1 MLKMKVG
8 RKILLVEDDLTF
20 RVMLKTWLGK
30 KGFIIRDYGTLR
42 EVKKALLEEEFDL
55 ILSDLRLPDGE
66 GTSIL
71 GWIQEEEK
79 EIPVVI
85 MTSYAEIQSAVE
97 AMKRGAKDY
106 IAKPFPPDELLG
118 KINEVLGENEGEIQ
132 IERSDSSFTLDEKEF
147 LAGESDAAK
156 QVYHYLSIVA
166 PTPLSVLI
174 QGASGTGKEYVAKRI
189 HQLSKRDGAPFVAI
203 DCGAIPKELAA
214 SEFFGHQKGAFT
226 GAVEDKVGAFEAA
239 NGGTVFLDEIGNLS
253 YDVQIQLLRALEER
267 KIRPLGSNRVLDV
280 DIRLISATNEDL
292 EQAMAEGRFREDLF
306 HRINEFSIDLPE
318 LKEREGD
325 LILFANFFLEQ
336 SNEELGKKVVQFNAE
351 ALELLE
357 SYSWPGN
364 LRELKNCIRK
374 ATLLATGDEITPNEL
389 LDISRK
395 KEDFSTST
403 LLFDEDREK
412 RTIIKALE
420 KNRYN
425 KSKTAK
431 ELGIDR
437 KTLYNKLDKYRI
449 K

>member
-412 RTIIKALE
+412 RTIIKALK

>member
-42 EVKKALLEEEFDL
+42 EVKRALLEEEFDL

>member
-1 MLKMKVG
+1 MKIG